1 MQPSNDVF
9 VFQVNASLEFTDIR
23 IDGDENLLDNIPNI
37 HVKDG
42 IKMINNNTN
51 YTIPFTGYAN
61 LCALCE
67 INATVGWQLWN
78 HNYSEM
84 LEEYM
89 RRMAAE
95 VKKRYLLSW
104 SAVWGIVRFYGP
116 MSLKLFMAERC
127 QVHMPERLSVDTRRD
142 LPDSLLKS
150 SSNE

>member
-1 MQPSNDVF
+1 MENRLALLQAKQRELGMVPRQDSLLTKKWLNGE
-9 VFQVNASLEFTDIR
+9 VNESA
-23 IDGDENLLDNIPNI
+23 DEIAKELMCTHFLY
-37 HVKDG
+37 K
-42 IKMINNNTN
+42 NT
-51 YTIPFTGYAN
+51 
-61 LCALCE
+61 L
-67 INATVGWQLWN
+67 
-78 HNYSEM
+78 YSEM